1 MTYHYQTFS
10 CENHTSFQDR
20 LDGKPSFYYVKLEGG
35 EEAFQTLQSYKK
47 VWFLPKSK
55 GNYQVDMIRNALY
68 HVTSRLNQVK
78 ETLHPTLFSKMGW
91 YLYLLSVLIE
101 SKGWNENVMEME
113 EVREWN
119 RLTENPI
126 SYDWGFHLNYGTST
140 WQEKELS
147 FLYYEGEEEVGFGKY
162 KKMKHV
168 KEIRSESYVE
178 ETEMKTYESIIC
190 MEKLDAT
197 KEEQLRNSVLFLTE
211 FLKSLRMEQSYVDI
225 NIAYDKGQTDSGIH
239 QEWIRITN
247 QLGFA
252 MEYCIHSQ
260 SWKSNDWL
268 CFDEIDIK
276 RREYFVLSEDL
287 ALHYQTMKG

>member
-10 CENHTSFQDR
+10 CENRTPFQDI
-20 LDGKPSFYYVKLEGG
+20 LDGKPSFYYAKLEGG
-35 EEAFQTLQSYKK
+35 KEAFQLVQSHQKI
-47 VWFLPKSK
+47 WFLPKSK
-55 GNYQVDMIRNALY
+55 ENYQVDMIRNALY
-68 HVTSRLNQVK
+68 HVTSRLNEVK

-91 YLYLLSVLIE
+91 YLYLLSVLLE
-101 SKGWNENVMEME
+101 SDGWNENRMELA
-113 EVREWN
+113 EVKDWN
-119 RLTENPI
+119 TLVEKPS
-126 SYDWGFHLNYGTST
+126 SYDWGFHLKYGTST
-140 WQEKELS
+140 WKEKELS

-162 KKMKHV
+162 KKMKQV
-168 KEIRSESYVE
+168 KEIRSESDVN

-190 MEKLDAT
+190 MEKSDAT
-197 KEEQLRNSVLFLTE
+197 KEEQLLNSVLFLTE
-211 FLKSLRMEQSYVDI
+211 FLKSLRMEQSYVNM

-239 QEWIRITN
+239 QEWIRLAN

-268 CFDEIDIK
+268 IFDEIDIK

-287 ALHYQTMKG
+287 ALHYQTMEG